1 MTNAELAEAIEAGMS
16 SAEIADRHGL
26 TRQQVN
32 RRRAALDMSA
42 PVGRPTTAPGA
53 GHLWSIGVAVGT
65 KPVGVAIIGR
75 PVARML
81 DDGYTVEVT
90 RCTTDGTPNACSMLY
105 SAAWRGAQA
114 RGYLAATTMTDVD
127 EAGASLRGA
136 GWRAG
141 AAVSAC
147 HNGWARASRPDR
159 ETSANPNR
167 LRWWAP
173 GTTARPTEPIE
184 WPQSDN
190 GARPLPGLT

>member
-1 MTNAELAEAIEAGMS
+1 MTLRLIPCTLADAKAFT
-16 SAEIADRHGL
+16 AAHH
-26 TRQQVN
+26 
-32 RRRAALDMSA
+32 RRLPKA
-42 PVGRPTTAPGA
+42 GA

-114 RGYLAATTMTDVD
+114 RGYLAATTMTDAD

-136 GWRAG
+136 GWRVRE
-141 AAVSAC
+141 AVSAG

-159 ETSANPNR
+159 ETAANPNR

>member
-1 MTNAELAEAIEAGMS
+1 MTLRLIPCTLADAKAFT
-16 SAEIADRHGL
+16 AAHH
-26 TRQQVN
+26 
-32 RRRAALDMSA
+32 RRLPKA
-42 PVGRPTTAPGA
+42 GA

-114 RGYLAATTMTDVD
+114 RGYLAATTMTDAD

-136 GWRAG
+136 GWRAL
-141 AAVSAC
+141 AAVSAY

-159 ETSANPNR
+159 ETAANPNR

-190 GARPLPGLT
+190 GARTLPGLT

>member
-1 MTNAELAEAIEAGMS
+1 MDTCRPLRLVPCTLADAKAFT
-16 SAEIADRHGL
+16 AAHH
-26 TRQQVN
+26 
-32 RRRAALDMSA
+32 RRLPKA
-42 PVGRPTTAPGA
+42 GA

-114 RGYLAATTMTDVD
+114 RGYLAATTMTDAD

-136 GWRAG
+136 GWVEG
-141 AAVSAC
+141 E
-147 HNGWARASRPDR
+147 SRPERSGWRCAARPGGADER
-159 ETSANPNR
+159 QPER
-167 LRWWAP
+167 VRWWAP
-173 GTTARPTEPIE
+173 GGDDALERIE
-184 WPQSDN
+184 WPQSVGVDT
-190 GARPLPGLT
+190 LPMFSMS